1 MRHFD
6 LRTFGAI
13 SLSGPSGAVSL
24 DEPHLIALLAMLA
37 TSGPEGIDEDE
48 LLLRLYPAATAVHAR
63 TELGRL
69 LAVLRLR
76 FGDEASIGRT
86 ESGYALAPGLVT
98 TDFRI
103 LSEPSVAPRVDFLP
117 GLALTGSPEFDEWLA
132 AVRLR
137 VEPVVMGSSVA
148 KIGWRR
154 GLAVVAA
161 LAIVIAAATVLAR
174 RSSSVEGFSGEDQI
188 ILADVRNDTG
198 DSLFA
203 GLTSAATIGLQ
214 QSRYV
219 MLYPRS
225 RLPAVY
231 HLMQVEDPDTVL
243 TFELAQEVAV
253 REGVRFVLGL
263 HIGRE
268 GDSYRIT
275 GQLTDVAQ
283 NNVQTSSA
291 VARGNADVVAAVGE
305 VLHSVRRQ
313 LGESRAELAEGVAPL
328 PHVTTGSLEALRSF
342 AAGAEAWDKGDYGLA
357 RELWERAVDLDTGF
371 ATALGRLG
379 GYHYYVHDR
388 GQGARYYGAALQ
400 RIDRLTE
407 WERLRLLENWA
418 GSRGDADSATRVAEF
433 IANRYPGA
441 STWGNYG
448 TRLMQQQRN
457 SEAIPAFRR
466 ALTFDS
472 TSIISANVYINL
484 ATVLGRLD
492 RDEESLD
499 AYHQAARID
508 SIILYRGNLNH
519 EYGAKLV
526 GLDRLAEAESA
537 YTRMAARPTL
547 GARAAG
553 FRSLGYLASWR
564 GRIDEAAVQFERA
577 ADASVQMG
585 TPLTEAR
592 NRLLLAWTHRLAG
605 RQTAANNEMNR
616 VMQLVEA
623 PANEPVFLS
632 FIVTALVRLDR
643 LADAESVLSLLRSR
657 VHSASDADRAAEA
670 FASGTVALAN
680 NRPDSALWFARR
692 AAGFPQDLLV
702 FSLLGEAHLAL
713 GQRDS
718 AETALRRLIDTE
730 AFGAETQEVWLRAHV
745 MLGDVLLSKGDTTGA
760 RQSYQALL
768 QRWREAP
775 STLPDLVTARARLV
789 ALAGTSDR

>member
-1 MRHFD
+1 MRHFE

-24 DEPHLIALLAMLA
+24 DEPHLVALLAILA
-37 TSGPEGIDEDE
+37 TGGSDGVTEDE
-48 LLLRLYPAATAVHAR
+48 LLLRLFPGATARHAR

-76 FGDEASIGRT
+76 LGGEASVQRT
-86 ESGYALAPGLVT
+86 NAGGYALAPGLVT
-98 TDFRI
+98 TDFRV
-103 LSEPSVAPRVDFLP
+103 LPEPDAAPRADFLP
-117 GLALTGSPEFDEWLA
+117 GLALTASPEFGEWLT
-132 AVRLR
+132 AVRHR
-137 VEPVVMGSSVA
+137 VEPVVMVSSAVR
-148 KIGWRR
+148 IGWRR
-154 GLAVVAA
+154 VLAVVAA
-161 LAIVIAAATVLAR
+161 LAIVIAAATALAR
-174 RSSSVEGFSGEDQI
+174 RSSGVEGFSGDQI
-188 ILADVRNDTG
+188 VLADVRNDTG

-231 HLMQVEDPDTVL
+231 NLMQVQNPDTVL
-243 TFELAQEVAV
+243 TFELAREVAV

-263 HIGRE
+263 QIGRE
-268 GDSYRIT
+268 GDTYRIT

-283 NNVQTSSA
+283 NKVQTSSA
-291 VARGNADVVAAVGE
+291 VARGHTDVVAALGE
-305 VLHSVRRQ
+305 VLRNVRRQ
-313 LGESRAELAEGVAPL
+313 LGESRAALADGVAPL
-328 PHVTTGSLEALRSF
+328 PYVTTGSLEALRSF
-342 AAGAEAWDKGDYGLA
+342 AAGADAWDAGDYALA

-379 GYHYYVHDR
+379 GFHYYHHDR
-388 GQGARYYGAALQ
+388 EQGARYYGAALK

-418 GSRGDADSATRVAEF
+418 GSRGDADSATRVAEL
-433 IANRYPGA
+433 IANRYPSA

-457 SEAIPAFRR
+457 SEAIPAFGR

-472 TSIISANVYINL
+472 TSIISANNYINL

-553 FRSLGYLASWR
+553 FRSLGYLALWR

-577 ADASVQMG
+577 VDVSVQMG

-605 RQTAANNEMNR
+605 RQNAAHTEVNR
-616 VMQLVEA
+616 VMQLIEA
-623 PANEPVFLS
+623 PAMEPVFLS

-643 LADAESVLSLLRSR
+643 RADAEAVLSMLRSR
-657 VHSASDADRAAEA
+657 VDSASDADRAAEA
-670 FASGTVALAN
+670 FARGTVALADD
-680 NRPDSALWFARR
+680 RPDSALWYARR
-692 AAGFPQDLLV
+692 ATGFPQDLLV
-702 FSLLGEAHLAL
+702 FSLLGDAYLAL

-718 AETALRRLIDTE
+718 AEAALRRVIDTE
-730 AFGAETQEVWLRAHV
+730 AFGAESQEAWLRAHV
-745 MLGDVLLSKGDTTGA
+745 LLGDLLLSKGDTTGA
-760 RQSYQALL
+760 RQAYQALL

-775 STLPDLVTARARLV
+775 PTLPELVAARARLV